1 MGFSLTIELFLTAAH
16 LLLTTHCRLNTFFN
30 ASAAHPLNRGT
41 TDVQGAGDVIVLH
54 SPAGLCL
61 IAHEQNAGMGLFVGS
76 AAPAGDQGLEFV
88 LFFRGSG

>member
-41 TDVQGAGDVIVLH
+41 TDVQGAGDVIVLLAP
-54 SPAGLCL
+54 PACASSLMSKMRAWVCL
-61 IAHEQNAGMGLFVGS
+61 
-76 AAPAGDQGLEFV
+76 
-88 LFFRGSG
+88 